1 VSAALAS
8 WWLNPVSAM
17 LVSVVVW
24 LVMVCTLTSLVA
36 IIRLGEIPLTGL
48 LSQRRRLLPGYPRR
62 GDAYP
67 ALILFVQLATGL
79 LLLLFALA
87 SARASRLLGSGM
99 GTLLGCL
106 LVGWLAAV
114 LLAFWGA
121 RGARAETIS
130 VLALI
135 ALRPWTPL
143 LILLARGEVSD
154 QATVGKEEAADDHE
168 VQAFIDVGEDAGI
181 LEGEDAELVA
191 SIVDLSDTVAREIM
205 TPRTDVVAVTVDTQ
219 FDALMRRFAES
230 MFTRIPVYRETLDR
244 IEGVVH
250 VKDVLRASV
259 AGGRPST
266 SSLCRSV
273 LVVPETK
280 PLNELLREFQ
290 SSHQQLAVVV
300 DEYGGTSGIVS
311 LEDVIEEIVGE
322 IRDEHRR
329 EAPEVEKEGDGV
341 FVLHGGAHVEV
352 LEELFGVSTDD
363 LEVDSVGGLVLDR
376 LGHMPRVGEMT
387 DWDGLELEVLE
398 LDRRRL
404 RRIRVRR
411 PVREDA

>member
-1 VSAALAS
+1 MSGALAA
-8 WWLNPVSAM
+8 WWANPFSAM
-17 LVSVVVW
+17 LVVAAIW
-24 LVMVCTLTSLVA
+24 LVLVCTLSSIVA

-48 LSQRRRLLPGYPRR
+48 LSQRQRLLPGYPRR

-67 ALILFVQLATGL
+67 ALILFMQLATGL

-87 SARASRLLGSGM
+87 SARASRLLAGGL

-106 LVGWLAAV
+106 LVGWLGAV
-114 LLAFWGA
+114 LVAFWGA

-143 LILLARGEVSD
+143 LVLLARGEDND
-154 QATVGKEEAADDHE
+154 QVPVGKEEEVDDHE
-168 VQAFIDVGEDAGI
+168 VQAFIEVGEDAGI

-191 SIVDLSDTVAREIM
+191 SIVELSDTVAREIM
-205 TPRTDVVAVTVDTQ
+205 TPRTDIVAVTVDTP
-219 FDALMRRFAES
+219 FNELARRFAET

-250 VKDVLRASV
+250 VKDVLQASV
-259 AGGRPST
+259 SGAEPTT
-266 SSLCRSV
+266 SSLCRPV
-273 LVVPETK
+273 LMVPETK

-290 SSHQQLAVVV
+290 ASHQQLAVVV

-322 IRDEHRR
+322 IWDEHRR
-329 EAPEVEKEGDGV
+329 EAPEVEKEGEGV
-341 FVLHGGAHVEV
+341 FVVHGGAHVEV
-352 LEELFGVSTDD
+352 LKELFGVGVDE
-363 LEVDSVGGLVLDR
+363 LGVDSVGGLVLDC
-376 LGHMPRVGEMT
+376 LGHLPRVGEKT
-387 DWDGLELEVLE
+387 EWSGLALEVVE
-398 LDRRRL
+398 VDRRRL
-404 RRIRVRR
+404 RRVRIRRLTS
-411 PVREDA
+411 EDA